1 MKHAISL
8 YCYDGYSVK
17 IEKIPTHI
25 VLPVAAVTCDDSS
38 EEVPLAPQVTVKVD
52 VD

>member
-1 MKHAISL
+1 MGIVLKMK
-8 YCYDGYSVK
+8 
-17 IEKIPTHI
+17 EPTHI